1 MIENSNGNQAM
12 LITYLQ
18 LDTTEDFELHLP
30 RETPFLLPPNGSF
43 TVRIKPGGRRGS
55 GSATLFVKTAGKA
68 APLEI
73 KVTRK

>member
-1 MIENSNGNQAM
+1 MENRNGNQAM

-18 LDTTEDFELHLP
+18 LDSTEDFELHLP

-43 TVRIKPGGRRGS
+43 TLRIKSGERQGS
-55 GSATLFVKTAGKA
+55 GSATLFVKAAGKA

>member
-43 TVRIKPGGRRGS
+43 TVKIMHGESQGS